1 MEHTKKVSSLI
12 SSPVS
17 PDKTVAF
24 SGAFRSA
31 AQGKTLFASFSGG
44 ADSTAL
50 VLALAKEK
58 IPFSAVHFT
67 HGIRSDACGVRER
80 AFCADF
86 CRRLG
91 VPFLHEPLDVP
102 RNRRPGEGVEEAA
115 RRLRLEAWK
124 RILPENGAVVTAH
137 HAGDAAETVLLRLFR
152 GGNVSSLAGLRE
164 SVRVEGILFLRPLLA
179 YSKEKLQAFLAA
191 NGVTDW
197 MEDETNRETGYL
209 RNFFRNRILPEI
221 AEKIPFAFRALQSS
235 AETLRLDA
243 EYLEDHVSGL
253 YEKGDPADPAFWREL
268 HPAVSIRLL
277 RRFLSEQTGRDVI
290 PDRHLLARFEEL
302 LRRERTGFLLGI
314 PGTDRFLTL
323 SRGRLRLAEPPPDT
337 AEATW
342 DYRKTP
348 EIRFGNWL
356 FHAHF
361 TDRRTENGPS
371 GAHTACFDAACL
383 PEVLRITAWHAGDV
397 MIPFGA
403 HSPRKLKK
411 LLTDA
416 HLAAAEKACLPLL
429 RADADILWAPGVRRS
444 ALALC
449 GDGTK
454 EVLVIEARENF

>member
-1 MEHTKKVSSLI
+1 MEHTRKNSSLI

-67 HGIRSDACGVRER
+67 HGIRSAACGVREC

-86 CRRLG
+86 CRGLG
-91 VPFLHEPLDVP
+91 IPFLHESLDVP

-164 SVRVEGILFLRPLLA
+164 RVRVEGILFLRPLLA
-179 YSKEKLQAFLAA
+179 YSKEELLAFLKA
-191 NGVTDW
+191 NGVTGW

-209 RNFFRNRILPEI
+209 RNFFRNRILPEV

-235 AETLRLDA
+235 AEALRLDA

-253 YEKGDPADPAFWREL
+253 YEKGDPADPAFWRGL

-302 LRRERTGFLLGI
+302 LRKERTGFRLEI
-314 PGTDRFLTL
+314 PGTDRILTL

-337 AEATW
+337 EDVTW
-342 DYRKTP
+342 NYRKTP
-348 EIRFGNWL
+348 EIRFGRFL
-356 FHAHF
+356 FFARF
-361 TDRRTENGPS
+361 ADRRVENDS
-371 GAHTACFDAACL
+371 CITAYFDAAAL
-383 PEVLRITAWHAGDV
+383 PSVLHITLRREGDR
-397 MIPFGA
+397 MIPFGT

-411 LLTDA
+411 ILTDA
-416 HLAAAEKACLPLL
+416 HLAAAEKACLPVL
-429 RADADILWAPGVRRS
+429 RADGEILWVPGVKRS
-444 ALALC
+444 SLAPC
-449 GDGTK
+449 VENTK
-454 EVLVIEARENF
+454 EVLIVEARENF